1 MVETLQLIEIAFINY
16 LWVFLCSENSTSNMN
31 KMSTFKEVMN
41 YLTHFVCGPDNL
53 L

>member
-1 MVETLQLIEIAFINY
+1 MVETLSLIEIVFINY
-16 LWVFLCSENSTSNMN
+16 LWMFLCPENSTLNMA

-41 YLTHFVCGPDNL
+41 YLTHFVSGPDNL